1 VNRARFAILLLALA
15 CLLILGPL
23 HAQDSDEAIPDAMP
37 LVDEGDDDIVNFLLI
52 GSATENAYN
61 PGLTDALMIVSA
73 NRTAGIVAV
82 LSIPRDLYVYIPSFG
97 MHKIN
102 TAYFYGETKNVD
114 GGGIGLLKETITYNL
129 GLEVDFYA
137 RVNFVGFGEII
148 DAVGGIDI
156 TVDCGIQDWKL
167 KEPDLDKQDPDNWEI
182 YTVRAGLY
190 HFDSEIALWYVRS
203 RRTSSD
209 IDRGRRQQ
217 HVIRALWRTIR
228 ERGLLNEL
236 PSLWDEITNTVDTD
250 LGLQD
255 VLGMLPMALN
265 IDSSDIE
272 YFRFRLKKEVNN
284 AVSAEGQEVLMPDR
298 EVVAHLVQNFVLPT
312 TGSRILVQRPTMAV
326 VNASGVPE
334 LEYVVADRMEFEGF
348 QTVIIDEWQ
357 KPRRFNKIID
367 YTGATKGNPVETI
380 KKVLRVT
387 DEGVDVQPD
396 PNREYDFKVIIGNEY
411 QFWSCTYDV
420 LQPAPPTEDDT
431 ARSG

>member
-1 VNRARFAILLLALA
+1 MIA
-15 CLLILGPL
+15 PL
-23 HAQDSDEAIPDAMP
+23 HAQESDDAIPEAMP
-37 LVDEGDDDIVNFLLI
+37 RVDEGGDDIVNFLLV
-52 GSATENAYN
+52 GSATENPHN

-73 NRTAGIVAV
+73 NRTAGTVAV
-82 LSIPRDLYVYIPSFG
+82 LSIPRDLYVHIPGFG

-102 TAYFYGETKNVD
+102 TAYFYGETKNVE
-114 GGGIGLLKETITYNL
+114 GGGIGLLKQTITYNL
-129 GLEVDFYA
+129 GLEINFYA
-137 RVNFVGFGEII
+137 RVNFIGFGEII
-148 DAVGGIDI
+148 DAVGGIDL

-182 YTVRAGLY
+182 YTVRAGRH
-190 HFDSEIALWYVRS
+190 HFDSEVALWYVRS

-228 ERGLLNEL
+228 ARGLLNEL
-236 PSLWDEITNTVDTD
+236 PSLWDEITRTVDTD

-272 YFRFRLKKEVNN
+272 YYRFRLKKEISNGI
-284 AVSAEGQEVLMPDR
+284 SAEGQEVLKPNR
-298 EVVAHLVQNFVLPT
+298 EAVTTLVQNFVLPT
-312 TGSRILVQRPTMAV
+312 TGSRILVQRPTIAV
-326 VNASGVPE
+326 ANASGIPDLV
-334 LEYVVADRMEFEGF
+334 YVVADRMEFEGF
-348 QTVIIDEWQ
+348 QTVVLDEWQ

-380 KKVLRVT
+380 QKVLRVT
-387 DEGVDVQPD
+387 DEGVEVQPD
-396 PNREYDFKVIIGNEY
+396 PNREYDFKVIVGNEY

-420 LQPAPPTEDDT
+420 LQPDPPTDEDT
-431 ARSG
+431 ASSG